1 MAHTQD
7 MTYVIQLKDGFTVR
21 ITRFNIRKEFYDHHH
36 GGREGALAA
45 AIKFRDE
52 QRVLHG
58 IKVKAADGSK
68 PASKMVSR
76 TKANIIAG
84 VYLNFDKGSAYFI
97 CQQHDGV
104 SWQKKRFSIKK
115 LGYEQAFWSAI
126 DLRLA
131 SNDLPVEV
139 RREEIELYRPSMAE
153 YALLVALAKDVPL
166 PNPSSPKYDPESE
179 RSSPEP

>member
-1 MAHTQD
+1 MTQVQD
-7 MTYVIQLKDGFTVR
+7 MTYVIQLKDGYTVR
-21 ITRFNIRKEFYDHHH
+21 ITRFSVRKEFYDHHH

-52 QRVLHG
+52 QRVFHG

-76 TKANIIAG
+76 TKTNIIAG

-97 CQQHDGV
+97 CPVHDG
-104 SWQKKRFSIKK
+104 SAWQKKRFSVKK
-115 LGYEQAFWSAI
+115 LGYVQAFWSAV
-126 DLRLA
+126 DLRL
-131 SNDLPVEV
+131 SSSDLPVEV

-166 PNPSSPKYDPESE
+166 PIPSGPKFEQE
-179 RSSPEP
+179 ANLTSPEP